1 MKNKW
6 VKSAKAAVLAVVI
19 AVSVMPITS
28 LQRQQPQQVLAAQT
42 AQTKNMALGDAFTI
56 TLGAGTTY
64 QTSNKKVF
72 TVTKN
77 GEVSAV
83 GVGIANLTMKKS
95 GYTSV
100 YKIKVTLT
108 GNTTYDKKLKTIANK
123 LAKGKKSDAAK
134 VKAVHDYIIKN
145 TAYDYDNYIINQIPK
160 ADYTAVGLLKNKTAV
175 CEGYAKTFY
184 ALMNLMN
191 IPCKMV
197 TGKGNG
203 GDHAW
208 NLINLGGKW
217 YHIDVTWDD
226 PVPDQKGYIGYGY
239 FLLSD
244 QEMARDHTW
253 TKSDFPKCT
262 ASADP
267 YISLFGAVCDD
278 STQLKK
284 QVAKI
289 VKGGSQTVWLA
300 LKTDSGLTTQ
310 SVFDEFYRQDDQC
323 KSLKYG
329 MPEVRGS
336 YTLLKII
343 YEKQA

>member
-42 AQTKNMALGDAFTI
+42 AQTKNMALGDGFYFSDA
-56 TLGAGTTY
+56 AATY
-64 QTSNKKVF
+64 QTSNKKVA

-77 GEVSAV
+77 GVVTAV
-83 GVGIANLTMKKS
+83 GVGSAKLTIKKS

-134 VKAVHDYIIKN
+134 VKAAHDYIIKN

-160 ADYTAVGLLKNKTAV
+160 ADYTAVGVLKNKTAV

-197 TGKGNG
+197 TGTGNG
-203 GDHAW
+203 VGHAW
-208 NLINLGGKW
+208 NMVKVGGKW

-226 PVPDQKGYIGYGY
+226 PVPDEKGNIGYGY

-244 QEMARDHTW
+244 QEMARDHSW
-253 TKSDFPKCT
+253 TRSDFPACT
-262 ASADP
+262 ASADQ
-267 YISLFGAVCDD
+267 YISLFAMVCDG

-289 VKGGSQTVWLA
+289 VKDGSQTVWLA
-300 LKTDSGLTTQ
+300 LKTDSGLTAQ
-310 SVFDEFYRQDDQC
+310 SVFKEIYRQDDQC
-323 KSLKYG
+323 KSLKYE

>member
-1 MKNKW
+1 MKIKW

-28 LQRQQPQQVLAAQT
+28 LQRQQPQQVQAAQT
-42 AQTKNMALGDAFTI
+42 AQTKNMALGDGFYFSDA
-56 TLGAGTTY
+56 AATY
-64 QTSNKKVF
+64 QTSNKKVA

-77 GEVSAV
+77 GVVTAV
-83 GVGIANLTMKKS
+83 GVGSAKLTIKKS

-108 GNTTYDKKLKTIANK
+108 GNITYDKKLKTIANK

-160 ADYTAVGLLKNKTAV
+160 ADYTAVGVLKNKTAV

-197 TGKGNG
+197 TGTGNG
-203 GDHAW
+203 VGHAW
-208 NLINLGGKW
+208 NMVKVGGKW

-226 PVPDQKGYIGYGY
+226 PVTDEKGNIGYGY

-244 QEMARDHTW
+244 QEMARDHSW
-253 TKSDFPKCT
+253 TRSEFPACT
-262 ASADP
+262 ASADQ
-267 YISLFGAVCDD
+267 YISLFAMVCDG

-310 SVFDEFYRQDDQC
+310 SVFDEFDRQDDQF
-323 KSLKYG
+323 KSLKYE